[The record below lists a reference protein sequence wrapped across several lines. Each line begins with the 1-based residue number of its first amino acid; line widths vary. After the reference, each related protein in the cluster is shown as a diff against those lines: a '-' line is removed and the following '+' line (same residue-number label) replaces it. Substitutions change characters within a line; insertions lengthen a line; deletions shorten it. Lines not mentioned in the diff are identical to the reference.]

1 MARKQYWLTLIPY
14 LVVVVVINVMTI
26 GRLSAIEFNTML
38 FVMYGALGGLVG
50 KRFND
55 MGFLSRWG
63 YLPVFACG
71 LGAILLGYVAN
82 HSLFE
87 VEHPILT
94 AVLFHLFVF
103 GPLVLAG
110 AAGIPGSDLPR
121 SPQGKMSE

>member
-14 LVVVVVINVMTI
+14 LAVVVGINVMTI
-26 GRLSAIEFNTML
+26 GRLSAVEFNTML
-38 FVMYGALGGLVG
+38 VVMYAVLGGLVG
-50 KRFND
+50 KRFDD
-55 MGFLSRWG
+55 MGFPSWWG

-87 VEHPILT
+87 VEHPIVM

-103 GPLVLAG
+103 G
-110 AAGIPGSDLPR
+110 
-121 SPQGKMSE
+121 